1 VGRVLVAGT
10 GTGTGKTTV
19 CLALAAALTRR
30 GLPVAPFKV
39 GPDFIDVAHLAAVAG
54 RPARTLD
61 PWMTSPDWVRASLA
75 RHQPPGGLALIEG
88 MMGLFDGAGGADDRG
103 SAAEVAH
110 LTGTPVLLVLD
121 AQGVARSAG
130 ALALGF
136 ARFDPTLSLAGVIF
150 NRVGGAAHRETLD
163 AAVAPLGLPVL
174 GGLPW
179 DQTLAIPER
188 HLGLLTPEA
197 RALSGEQVGRLA
209 SAAEAHLD
217 LERILAVAAAAPPL
231 PAPSEDAPAP
241 PAEPAVQIGL
251 ARDAAFSFYY
261 QDNLDLLE
269 AAGALLVPF
278 SPLADGGLPAGLG
291 GLYLGGGYPEAEA
304 AGLARNA
311 AMRQGIRRAA
321 AAGLPILAEC
331 GGFMYL
337 CRAIKDDAGR
347 RHPMVGIFDAVV
359 RFPGRGTLAYCI
371 VELAHPSPLGPAG
384 LTLRGHEFH
393 ASSLLGPPPACARA
407 YRVRRLPPGRPE
419 AEGYL
424 VGSALGSYLHLHWGS
439 CPEVARHFMA
449 ACRSRAAAGRAAL
462 RAGAGG
468 NP

>member
-1 VGRVLVAGT
+1 MGRVLVAGT

-39 GPDFIDVAHLAAVAG
+39 GPDFIDAAHLAAVAG
-54 RPARTLD
+54 RPARALD
-61 PWMTSPDWVRASLA
+61 PWMTSPDWIRACLA

-88 MMGLFDGAGGADDRG
+88 MMGLFDGVGGADARG
-103 SAAEVAH
+103 SAADVAR

-121 AQGVARSAG
+121 ARGVSRSAG

-136 ARFDPTLSLAGVIF
+136 ARFDSALSLAGIIF
-150 NRVGGAAHRETLD
+150 NRVGGAFHRETLA

-174 GGLPW
+174 GALPW
-179 DQTLAIPER
+179 DEGLAIPER
-188 HLGLLTPEA
+188 HLGLFTPEA
-197 RALSGEQVGRLA
+197 RALPREQVARLA

-217 LERILAVAAAAPPL
+217 VERILGLAAAAPPL
-231 PAPSEDAPAP
+231 PVPSDASAP
-241 PAEPAVQIGL
+241 PAGPPVRIGL

-269 AAGALLVPF
+269 AAGAVLIPF
-278 SPLADGGLPAGLG
+278 SPLADERLPADLG

-304 AGLARNA
+304 EGLAQNG
-311 AMRQGIRRAA
+311 AMREEICRAIA
-321 AAGLPILAEC
+321 SGLPVLAEC

-337 CRAIKDDAGR
+337 CRAIEDDAGR
-347 RHPMVGIFDAVV
+347 RHPMVGIFEAVI
-359 RFPGRGTLAYCI
+359 RFPGRGTLAYCT
-371 VELAHPSPLGPAG
+371 VDLARPSPLGPAG

-393 ASSLLGPPPACARA
+393 ASSLVETPAAITHA
-407 YRVRRLPPGRPE
+407 YRVRRLPAGGPE

-424 VGSALGSYLHLHWGS
+424 VANALGSYLHLHWGS
-439 CPEVARHFMA
+439 CPEAARHFVA
-449 ACRSRAAAGRAAL
+449 ACRAHAAAPGVTL
-462 RAGAGG
+462 PVGAGG
-468 NP
+468 IA